1 MKAIDL
7 YNMTPES
14 ETNELGYL
22 KGFYYDHIPEI
33 QESLWGYETTNEKIV
48 IKTIKDFDFDG
59 RRCWTLRTVWFEGNP
74 VMILQNAGREGD
86 DHRERYITNITL
98 YEQMLSYM
106 KSLIGTESL
115 SDDCCIDEYK
125 DYDFLDTFYG
135 NSLNGK
141 FERY

>member
-7 YNMTPES
+7 YSMTPES

-33 QESLWGYETTNEKIV
+33 EESLWGYEESNEHVV

-59 RRCWTLRTVWFEGNP
+59 RRCWTLRTVWFKGNP

-86 DHRERYITNITL
+86 DHRERYITNISL
-98 YEQMLSYM
+98 YEQMVSYI
-106 KSLIGTESL
+106 KTLIESESL
-115 SDDCCIDEYK
+115 SDDCCIDENT

-135 NSLNGK
+135 KSLNSK